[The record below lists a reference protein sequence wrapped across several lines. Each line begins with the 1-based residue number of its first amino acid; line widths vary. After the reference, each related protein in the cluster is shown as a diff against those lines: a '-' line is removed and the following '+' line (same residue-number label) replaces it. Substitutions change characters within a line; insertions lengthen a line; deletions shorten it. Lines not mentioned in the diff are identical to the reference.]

1 MEKLKDVL
9 YAGLGLAQQSSD
21 AVKEK
26 FEECVKLG
34 KIADEN
40 GKNYVND
47 FVKTLQESGEKLG
60 DNYNTQLEKVE
71 AFIESLKVKN
81 GEQTKEK

>member
-1 MEKLKDVL
+1 MEKLKNVL
-9 YAGLGLAQQSSD
+9 YAGLGLAQQNSE

-26 FEECVKLG
+26 FEECVKIG
-34 KIADEN
+34 KEADEN

-60 DNYNTQLEKVE
+60 DNYNNQLEKVE
-71 AFIESLKVKN
+71 AFIESLKIKN
-81 GEQTKEK
+81 GEQKKEK

>member
-47 FVKTLQESGEKLG
+47 FVKSLQ
-60 DNYNTQLEKVE
+60 
-71 AFIESLKVKN
+71 
-81 GEQTKEK
+81 

>member
-1 MEKLKDVL
+1 MEKLKNVL
-9 YAGLGLAQQSSD
+9 YAGLGLAQQNSE

-26 FEECVKLG
+26 FEECVKIG
-34 KIADEN
+34 KKADEN

-47 FVKTLQESGEKLG
+47 FVKTLQESGDKLG

-71 AFIESLKVKN
+71 TFIESLKVKN
-81 GEQTKEK
+81 GEQKKEK